1 MYAARLSGANLSGT
15 RLPAMPSSPNDTPYA
30 DVLSG
35 GLVGTPVFADSTYRI
50 VGGYLVGPQVNLTNA
65 YLFAANLSGLQ
76 LQGVNFAGA
85 DLEYASLS
93 GAKLGIANAPT
104 NFAGTDLVGA
114 NLSGADL
121 TGATWLSTKCPN
133 GTVQSTACS

>member
-1 MYAARLSGANLSGT
+1 MACFFRH
-15 RLPAMPSSPNDTPYA
+15 
-30 DVLSG
+30 
-35 GLVGTPVFADSTYRI
+35 
-50 VGGYLVGPQVNLTNA
+50 
-65 YLFAANLSGLQ
+65 FAADPPLDAKIEAEAPPQKPAQRNLLDA
-76 LQGVNFAGA
+76 VCE
-85 DLEYASLS
+85 EYASLS
-93 GAKLGIANAPT
+93 GAKLGIANVPT